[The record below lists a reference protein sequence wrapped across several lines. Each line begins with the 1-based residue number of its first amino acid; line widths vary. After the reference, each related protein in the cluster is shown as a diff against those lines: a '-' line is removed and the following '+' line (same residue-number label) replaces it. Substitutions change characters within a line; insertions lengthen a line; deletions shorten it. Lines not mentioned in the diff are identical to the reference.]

1 MTYKK
6 LKPLKLNI
14 QHFAPKM
21 QNLDKEQ
28 EKQNELK
35 QKISDAVNSGDQDAV
50 NAALLAM
57 AENVQQNVLQEAQSY
72 INQDMTD
79 AKIMEQ
85 RGVHALTNEE
95 KKYYNEVIDGQG
107 FSGVETLVP
116 ATVIDRVFEDLK
128 QNHPLLNSI
137 DFVNTTGIT
146 EWVMRK
152 GDVNPAFWGKLTS
165 AIRELLDEGFE
176 KTKMDLYKLSAF
188 IPVAK
193 AMLDLGPQWLD
204 RYVRTVL
211 AEAMSIALEE
221 AIVKG
226 TGKEQPIG
234 MIKDLNGAVTDG
246 VYPNKTATTLS
257 DLTAKA
263 LGQKVMAPLTK
274 NGKRAVGNVI
284 MVVNPLDYW
293 NKIFGEQVILNQNGT
308 YVNTGLPI
316 PGTIIQSVAMPQ
328 GKMSVGLA
336 KDYFMGAGSSRQVE
350 TSSEYRF
357 LEDEKVYMTKMYA
370 NGRPKD
376 NDSFLLFDISGIGAA
391 TP

>member
-1 MTYKK
+1 MSYKI
-6 LKPLKLNI
+6 KPLKLNL
-14 QHFAPKM
+14 QHFAKGM
-21 QNLDKEQ
+21 NNLDRDEN
-28 EKQNELK
+28 KQNELK
-35 QKISDAVNSGDQDAV
+35 QQISDAMNSGDQDAV
-50 NAALLAM
+50 NDALFAM
-57 AENVQQNVLQEAQSY
+57 AENIQQSVLQEAQSY
-72 INQDMTD
+72 IDSDITD

-85 RGVHALTNEE
+85 RGIHSLTNEE
-95 KKYYNEVIDGQG
+95 TKFYNEVIDGEG
-107 FSGVETLVP
+107 FDGVETLVP

-128 QNHPLLNSI
+128 QRHPLLNTI

-146 EWVMRK
+146 EWVVRK

-165 AIRELLDEGFE
+165 KIKELLDDGFE
-176 KTKMDLYKLSAF
+176 KKKMDLYKLSAF

-193 AMLDLGPQWLD
+193 AMLNLGPQWLD

-226 TGKEQPIG
+226 SGKEQPIG
-234 MIKDLNGAVTDG
+234 IIKDLKGAVTDG
-246 VYPNKTATTLS
+246 VYPDKTATILA
-257 DLTAKA
+257 DLKAKT

-274 NGKRAVGNVI
+274 GGKRSVSNVI

-316 PGTIIQSVAMPQ
+316 PATIIQSVAMPE

-336 KDYFMGAGSSRQVE
+336 KDYFMGAGSSREVE
-350 TSSEYRF
+350 TSNEYRF
-357 LEDEKVYMTKMYA
+357 LDDEKVYMTKMYA
-370 NGRPKD
+370 NGTPKD
-376 NDSFLLFDISGIGAA
+376 NESFLLFDISGIGAE